1 MSLSSWNVKV
11 NNSDVIASIKMQKK
25 MQIFQENKSH
35 KLSFWELQLV
45 WVKKSGRNLNELIES
60 LLAGGSWKQEK

>member
-1 MSLSSWNVKV
+1 
-11 NNSDVIASIKMQKK
+11 